1 MKDLLLFDADSPRYA
16 AGFAT
21 QQTLY
26 SILDS
31 KTEYKKKGECKA
43 AIKAEGLPEDT
54 EITSRVIPEELS
66 HCLQVLKDMLQAPL
80 DIIPHSEHRILV
92 TKGTN
97 FRHDLATIREYKAG
111 RSAKPFYHAEMVEYM
126 DTYWDAICLPNLE
139 ADDLVG
145 MWHTQDSTCVGI
157 DKDLLTVPGLHYN
170 YKKKEYLEV
179 TELAALRYF
188 YTQLLEGDG
197 ADNIKGLPACSSESI
212 KKYGL
217 SGAAINGCG
226 KLSAAKV
233 LQGANS
239 EAEMFQRVRDCWL
252 SYNKQANSAL
262 EGYTEALCEQDT
274 DHDMLETGRLLHL
287 TRELTEDGSPILW
300 CFPQDRGE

>member
-1 MKDLLLFDADSPRYA
+1 MKPLLLFDADSVRYA
-16 AGFAT
+16 SGFAT

-26 SILDS
+26 SVRDS
-31 KTEYKKKGECKA
+31 KTEYKKKSKA
-43 AIKAEGLPEDT
+43 KTAAEAEGMLATD
-54 EITSRVIPEELS
+54 ITSRVVPEELS

-80 DIIPHSEHRILV
+80 DLIPHNQHRILV

-97 FRHDLATIREYKAG
+97 FRHDLATIKEYKAG

-170 YKKKEYLEV
+170 YKKKKYLEV
-179 TELAALRYF
+179 TELDALRYF

-217 SGAAINGCG
+217 PGAAINGCG

-233 LQGANS
+233 LQGADS

-252 SYNKQANSAL
+252 SYNKQANIL
-262 EGYTEALCEQDT
+262 IKGYKDICEQDT
-274 DHDMLETGRLLHL
+274 DKDILETGRLLHL
-287 TRELTEDGSPILW
+287 TRELTEDGSPVLW
-300 CFPQDRGE
+300 EFPS

>member
-26 SILDS
+26 SVRDS
-31 KTEYKKKGECKA
+31 KNEYKKKSEAKTA
-43 AIKAEGLPEDT
+43 AEAEGMLATD
-54 EITSRVIPEELS
+54 ITSRVVPEELS

-80 DIIPHSEHRILV
+80 DLIPHNQHRILV

-97 FRHDLATIREYKAG
+97 FRHDLATIKEYKAG

-170 YKKKEYLEV
+170 YKKKKYLEV
-179 TELAALRYF
+179 TELDALRYF

-217 SGAAINGCG
+217 PGAAINGCG

-233 LQGANS
+233 LQGADS

-252 SYNKQANSAL
+252 SYNKQANIL
-262 EGYTEALCEQDT
+262 IKGYKDICEQDT
-274 DHDMLETGRLLHL
+274 DKDILETGRLLHL
-287 TRELTEDGSPILW
+287 TRELTEDGSPVLW
-300 CFPQDRGE
+300 EFPS

>member
-26 SILDS
+26 SVRDS
-31 KTEYKKKGECKA
+31 KNEYKKKSEAKTA
-43 AIKAEGLPEDT
+43 AKAEGMLDT
-54 EITSRVIPEELS
+54 DITSRVVPEELS

-80 DIIPHSEHRILV
+80 DLIPHNQHRILV

-97 FRHDLATIREYKAG
+97 FRHDLATIKEYKAG

-170 YKKKEYLEV
+170 YKKKKYLEV
-179 TELAALRYF
+179 TELDALRYF

-217 SGAAINGCG
+217 PGAAINGCG

-233 LQGANS
+233 LQGADS

-252 SYNKQANSAL
+252 SYNKQANIL
-262 EGYTEALCEQDT
+262 IKGYKDICEQDT
-274 DHDMLETGRLLHL
+274 DKDILETGRLLHL
-287 TRELTEDGSPILW
+287 TRELTEDGSPVLW
-300 CFPQDRGE
+300 EFPS

>member
-1 MKDLLLFDADSPRYA
+1 VKDLLLFDADSPRYA

-21 QQTLY
+21 QKTLY
-26 SILDS
+26 SIRDS
-31 KTEYKKKGECKA
+31 KTEYKKKSEAKA
-43 AIKAEGLPEDT
+43 VAKAEGLLDT
-54 EITSRVIPEELS
+54 DITSRVIPEELS

-80 DIIPHSEHRILV
+80 DLIPHNQHRILV

-97 FRHDLATIREYKAG
+97 FRHDLATIKEYKAG

-126 DTYWDAICLPNLE
+126 DTYWDAFCLPNLE

-179 TELAALRYF
+179 TELDALRYF

-197 ADNIKGLPACSSESI
+197 ADNIKGLPACSPESI

-217 SGAAINGCG
+217 PGAAINGCG

-233 LQGANS
+233 LQGADS

-252 SYNKQANSAL
+252 SYNKHANIL
-262 EGYTEALCEQDT
+262 IKGYEDVCEQDT
-274 DHDMLETGRLLHL
+274 DKDILETGRLLHL

-300 CFPQDRGE
+300 EFPADRGE